1 MRILGISGSP
11 RRHGNTEIL
20 LDKALEGAAS
30 GGASTEKVILNELNF
45 KPCQECG
52 GCRETGRCV
61 IADDMQ
67 EVYRK
72 IFSSDAVIV
81 ASPIF
86 FGSITAQ
93 LKAMIDR
100 FQCAWVAKYLL
111 KKMPDTKKKIKGA
124 FLAVGGSDKKE
135 FFENARGVIRI
146 FFATADIV
154 YSKELFYGGIE
165 DKGEITKN
173 EKAMEEVYNI
183 GRDLT

>member
-1 MRILGISGSP
+1 MKVLGISGSP
-11 RRHGNTEIL
+11 KRRGNVEAL
-20 LDKALEGAAS
+20 LDKALEGAES
-30 GGASTEKVILNELNF
+30 EGAKGSKIILNELNF

-86 FGSITAQ
+86 FGSITTQ
-93 LKAMIDR
+93 LKGMIDR

-111 KKMPDTKKKIKGA
+111 KKASAPKKKVKGA